1 MGPNSINTFRG
12 GAATGGASAS
22 ASVSTSGAASGAAAA
37 DGAAQVAGSQ
47 ASVGA
52 QGTQGSA
59 DAGKLQIKY
68 GDALKAGRL
77 QGGLQARDAAYAKA
91 VLYIQGI
98 NPDIAMMS
106 ARP

>member
-12 GAATGGASAS
+12 GAATGAASAS
-22 ASVSTSGAASGAAAA
+22 ASGAVSGAAAA

-47 ASVGA
+47 ASVGT
-52 QGTQGSA
+52 QGTQGNA

>member
-12 GAATGGASAS
+12 GVATGAAPASA
-22 ASVSTSGAASGAAAA
+22 SGAASGAAAA